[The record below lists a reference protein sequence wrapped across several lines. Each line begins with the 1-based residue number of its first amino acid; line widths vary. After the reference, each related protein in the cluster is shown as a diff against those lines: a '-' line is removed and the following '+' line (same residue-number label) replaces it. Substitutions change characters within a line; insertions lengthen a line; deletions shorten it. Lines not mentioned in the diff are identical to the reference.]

1 MKKINNRLVE
11 GVGFKVE
18 MPNYHIL
25 MYYEGERVIELGLVD
40 TNNALGNVT
49 MVPFSKPRWGLN
61 YSIDFLSEEE
71 KERVKTR
78 VGKALNLLG
87 VKHKFDTNDALGN

>member
-11 GVGFKVE
+11 GDGFKVE
-18 MPNYHIL
+18 IL
-25 MYYEGERVIELGLVD
+25 KRYVIMYYEGDKVIRLSILGEFEPTISIYFDKV
-40 TNNALGNVT
+40 
-49 MVPFSKPRWGLN
+49 KWGLD
-61 YSIDFLSEEE
+61 YSVDWLNEEE

-87 VKHKFDTNDALGN
+87 VKHKFDTNESPF